1 MESTMTDAYPVQKK
15 REDYINWPEYFM
27 SVAFLAAK
35 RSKDPTTQV
44 GACIV
49 NKDKRLV
56 GIGYNGFPNGCDD
69 DLFPWTKNS
78 KDPLKNKH
86 LFVCHA
92 ETNAIL
98 NKNCADVKGCTIYVG
113 LFPCNEC
120 AKVIIQSGISEVIYF
135 SDKHKEKVHTK
146 ASKMMFDAAG
156 VHYEQ
161 FIPRQKRIVIDFDLT
176 EETENDSEVLDK
188 EIKELKIA

>member
-1 MESTMTDAYPVQKK
+1 MEATFNNDNQVQSK
-15 REDYINWPEYFM
+15 RQDHINWPEYFM
-27 SVAFLAAK
+27 SIAFLAAK

-49 NKDKRLV
+49 NKENKLV
-56 GIGYNGFPNGCDD
+56 GIGYNGFPKGCDD
-69 DLFPWTKNS
+69 DLFPWS
-78 KDPLKNKH
+78 KDPKDPMKNKH

-98 NKNCADVKGCTIYVG
+98 NKNCSDLKGCIIYVG

-120 AKVIIQSGISEVIYF
+120 AKVIIQSGIREVVYF
-135 SDKHKEKVHTK
+135 SDKHKEKSHTK

-156 VHYEQ
+156 VKYMH
-161 FIPRQKRIVIDFDLT
+161 FIPRQSRIVIDFDFETDVT
-176 EETENDSEVLDK
+176 EEDSGISY
-188 EIKELKIA
+188 EIKKLNIE